1 MKPKE
6 KLAET
11 IYQTSMWLIS
21 KGLYH
26 NYRCDEFDKYTVYL
40 YCYIKG
46 YEISIRIRPDI
57 TFDTVQF
64 LISKY
69 IYDKT
74 GGNFNGKQYDF

>member
-1 MKPKE
+1 MKPEE

-26 NYRCDEFDKYTVYL
+26 NYRCDEFD
-40 YCYIKG
+40 
-46 YEISIRIRPDI
+46 
-57 TFDTVQF
+57 TVQF